1 MTREV
6 VTANRLDDGAVVY
19 LTEEGDWSELI
30 IDSLTVSDDSERD
43 ALLTEAANAV
53 ARQEVVEPYVVAVK
67 DDSGTIQPIRIREQI
82 RAEGPSV
89 RQHANDQGCD

>member
-1 MTREV
+1 MTQEV

-19 LTEEGDWSELI
+19 LTAEGDWSELI
-30 IDSLTVSDDSERD
+30 IDSRTLSNEGERE
-43 ALLTEAANAV
+43 ALLAEAAHAV

-67 DDSGTIQPIRIREQI
+67 DDSGTIRPTRIREQI